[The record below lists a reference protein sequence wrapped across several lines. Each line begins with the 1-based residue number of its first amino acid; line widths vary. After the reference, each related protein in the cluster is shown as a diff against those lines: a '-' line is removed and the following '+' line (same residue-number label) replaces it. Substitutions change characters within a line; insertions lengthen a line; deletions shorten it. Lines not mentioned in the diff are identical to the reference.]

1 VSVISNATIRKQLC
15 KQIDNLPDDVVEQ
28 VADFTLFLMA
38 RRQISPSYADWK
50 SDEWQDFALGQL
62 FREDDDV
69 EYSLQDAQEIYHS

>member
-1 VSVISNATIRKQLC
+1 MSNATIRKQLC

>member
-1 VSVISNATIRKQLC
+1 MTDATIRKQLC

-69 EYSLQDAQEIYHS
+69 EYSLEDAQEIYHS

>member
-1 VSVISNATIRKQLC
+1 MSNSTIREQLC
-15 KQIDNLPDDVVEQ
+15 KQIDDLPDDVVEQ

-69 EYSLQDAQEIYHS
+69 EYSLEDAQEIYSQ

>member
-1 VSVISNATIRKQLC
+1 MSNATIREQLC
-15 KQIDNLPDDVVEQ
+15 KQLDELPDDVVEQ

-69 EYSLQDAQEIYHS
+69 EYSLHDAQEIYHS